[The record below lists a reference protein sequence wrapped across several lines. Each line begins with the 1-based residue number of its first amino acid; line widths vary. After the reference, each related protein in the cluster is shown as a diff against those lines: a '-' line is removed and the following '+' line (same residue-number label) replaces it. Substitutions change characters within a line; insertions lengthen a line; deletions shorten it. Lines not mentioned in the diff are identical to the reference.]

1 MDWYLTDSKSRIARV
16 IHVVKKN
23 VFRDNKGENIRVES
37 ELLVQFYNI
46 QSILKVFLLVLRNS
60 SNKRRIGGAA
70 LNQGRCLIEGS
81 AYSSKYGKL
90 WNLFQW

>member
-37 ELLVQFYNI
+37 ELLCHCGT
-46 QSILKVFLLVLRNS
+46 ILQHSVNFKSVSPGFTEFL
-60 SNKRRIGGAA
+60 
-70 LNQGRCLIEGS
+70 E
-81 AYSSKYGKL
+81 
-90 WNLFQW
+90 